1 MPGGCMGRSGPAAL
15 VSDEAVANCRKHSGG
30 NHASALSSRARGQH
44 PNSLSGLKSKWR
56 LSYILSGSFKG
67 RLYSLVCFPVYKGHL
82 HLLAYVLFLHLQSQ
96 QHNIFSSLSL
106 STSFFHILRTLVII

>member
-1 MPGGCMGRSGPAAL
+1 MGRSGPAAL

-96 QHNIFSSLSL
+96 QQHA
-106 STSFFHILRTLVII
+106 